1 MRRDGSMTS
10 MDFKSLA
17 LDVYAIAVGTLHCSG
32 YTG

>member
-1 MRRDGSMTS
+1 MRGDGSMNQV
-10 MDFKSLA
+10 DFKSLA